1 MIDAECFMFTLYENR
16 DKKVALLI
24 KLGDCLGRSLREN
37 VALFSI
43 DGANETVIYIT
54 ESDKVIS
61 GSYKINK
68 DVSLNN
74 IKIQDSSIFNDD
86 TLYQKYINE
95 KVSSFVDKI
104 YNDDYKEAD
113 NSFGELLSLW
123 ENRLKFDSVQNKLA
137 VKTQKFNESQKIIN
151 TPEFLR
157 FLEIQPQVINFLQKN
172 FDRVSKV
179 PEIKNA
185 INLSN
190 TISEGFNIPFMT
202 YQELEET
209 QSYILNDG
217 NSETIYEMI
226 CRQELVKKEL
236 LESKKEFDVIWATNP
251 SIQKLASCIFESDE
265 KIIDALSEAI
275 KEVPYV
281 ALASKNNLFKVFSS
295 SLSDIDGIGVS
306 EKDIQ
311 KYASKI
317 FEAKKEVK
325 EFMINTLNEKFGVNV
340 QNLQDPPSF
349 KSLINTQV
357 VIFET
362 ISRLSPNGSIIKKT
376 LSELSE
382 VLKQKSG
389 VEAIDINNL
398 IYEMFIRAGYG
409 QILDENRMLS
419 KYAQVDFRRIAK
431 DLSDISTVINGMKDK
446 LMSDQGQEDVG
457 YESDENIE
465 PEMPEEEMPEEEMP
479 EEEMPEEEMPPEG
492 MQQPE
497 MEPEMPPEGMQQP
510 EMEPEGMEQPE
521 MEPEQIKSREQM
533 MDDLNNLEQM
543 IKDLA
548 DELNISDEKTSGP
561 EEEEVD

>member
-1 MIDAECFMFTLYENR
+1 MFTLYENR

-43 DGANETVIYIT
+43 DGANETVTYIT

-74 IKIQDSSIFNDD
+74 IKIQDSSIFKDD

-281 ALASKNNLFKVFSS
+281 ALASKNNLFKVFNS

-479 EEEMPEEEMPPEG
+479 EEEMPPEE

-548 DELNISDEKTSGP
+548 DELNISDEKTSSP

>member
-1 MIDAECFMFTLYENR
+1 MFTLYENR

-43 DGANETVIYIT
+43 DGANETVTYIT

-74 IKIQDSSIFNDD
+74 IKIQDSSIFKDD

-172 FDRVSKV
+172 FDKVSKV

-281 ALASKNNLFKVFSS
+281 ALASKNNLFKVFNS

-479 EEEMPEEEMPPEG
+479 EEEMPPEE

-548 DELNISDEKTSGP
+548 DELNISDEKTSSP

>member
-1 MIDAECFMFTLYENR
+1 
-16 DKKVALLI
+16 
-24 KLGDCLGRSLREN
+24 
-37 VALFSI
+37 
-43 DGANETVIYIT
+43 
-54 ESDKVIS
+54 
-61 GSYKINK
+61 
-68 DVSLNN
+68 
-74 IKIQDSSIFNDD
+74 
-86 TLYQKYINE
+86 
-95 KVSSFVDKI
+95 
-104 YNDDYKEAD
+104 
-113 NSFGELLSLW
+113 
-123 ENRLKFDSVQNKLA
+123 
-137 VKTQKFNESQKIIN
+137 
-151 TPEFLR
+151 
-157 FLEIQPQVINFLQKN
+157 
-172 FDRVSKV
+172 
-179 PEIKNA
+179 
-185 INLSN
+185 
-190 TISEGFNIPFMT
+190 MT

-479 EEEMPEEEMPPEG
+479 EEEMPPEG

>member
-1 MIDAECFMFTLYENR
+1 MFTLYENR

-479 EEEMPEEEMPPEG
+479 EEEMPPEG

>member
-479 EEEMPEEEMPPEG
+479 EEEMPPEG

>member
-1 MIDAECFMFTLYENR
+1 MFTLYENR

-43 DGANETVIYIT
+43 DGANETVTYIT

-74 IKIQDSSIFNDD
+74 IKIQDSSIFKDD

-281 ALASKNNLFKVFSS
+281 ALASKNNLFKVFNS

-548 DELNISDEKTSGP
+548 DELNISDEKTSSP